1 MNEVYNIVRI
11 LEKSGLHVQGVDDNF
26 IYLENPSCVL
36 RAFENFLDYAWIVI
50 AFLTGALIMG
60 WGISMIRGA
69 KNVITENFKS
79 LILIFGILTALW
91 PILNVISGGHFVGA
105 LCGTTKDSVSNV
117 NEVLMANP
125 KSSGTNS
132 QLYEDIDI
140 YDSGPVEIV
149 SPVLPDL
156 TGFDE
161 SWGD

>member
-105 LCGTTKDSVSNV
+105 LCGTTKVSVSNV